1 MNGLLDG
8 KRIVVTGAARGL
20 GYSFAAAIAA
30 AGAQVVMCDILADEL
45 AASGAALREQGARVE
60 TQTIDLASPDSIR
73 LAFEKIAAGGGI
85 DGLVNNAALAT
96 GVGGKTMMEY
106 DIDLWDRVMQV
117 NVRGTW
123 LVSQAA
129 VPLLARN
136 PHAKIVNVASDTALW
151 GAPRLMA
158 YVASKGA
165 VIAMTRSMAR
175 ELGPQGICVNAIA
188 PGPGGRQPNPD
199 HLYRGGVIMQ
209 HITDFNPWLPDTQQV
224 TPAREGGNGQIHQ
237 PGQFRNVIWQNRARV
252 PDGFET
258 ALVAALETIF
268 DQGAEELEQIVSA
281 LNQRRLFDRSGQ
293 PWNEATFREFLHV
306 NGF

>member
-1 MNGLLDG
+1 MNGLLTG

-20 GYSFAAAIAA
+20 GRSFAAAIAA
-30 AGAQVVMCDILADEL
+30 AGAKVVMCDILADEL
-45 AASGAALREQGARVE
+45 ADAAASLREQGAQVE
-60 TQTIDLASPDSIR
+60 SQVIDLADPASISA
-73 LAFEKIAAGGGI
+73 AFNAIAEGGAV

-129 VPLLARN
+129 VPLLAQT

-165 VIAMTRSMAR
+165 IISMTRSMAR

-188 PGPGGRQPNPD
+188 PG
-199 HLYRGGVIMQ
+199 L
-209 HITDFNPWLPDTQQV
+209 T
-224 TPAREGGNGQIHQ
+224 
-237 PGQFRNVIWQNRARV
+237 RV
-252 PDGFET
+252 
-258 ALVAALETIF
+258 
-268 DQGAEELEQIVSA
+268 
-281 LNQRRLFDRSGQ
+281 
-293 PWNEATFREFLHV
+293 EATEYVPAERHQLYEQGRALAGAQHPDDV
-306 NGF
+306 NGTVLYLLSPLANFVTGQLLPVNGGFVFN

>member
-1 MNGLLDG
+1 MLTG

-20 GYSFAAAIAA
+20 GRSFAAAIAA
-30 AGAQVVMCDILADEL
+30 AGASVVMCDILADEL
-45 AASGAALREQGARVE
+45 ADGAASLREQGAQVE
-60 TQTIDLASPDSIR
+60 SQVIDLADPASISA
-73 LAFEKIAAGGGI
+73 AFNAIAAGGAV

-129 VPLLARN
+129 VPLLAQT

-165 VIAMTRSMAR
+165 IISMTRSMAR

-188 PGPGGRQPNPD
+188 PG
-199 HLYRGGVIMQ
+199 L
-209 HITDFNPWLPDTQQV
+209 T
-224 TPAREGGNGQIHQ
+224 
-237 PGQFRNVIWQNRARV
+237 RV
-252 PDGFET
+252 
-258 ALVAALETIF
+258 
-268 DQGAEELEQIVSA
+268 
-281 LNQRRLFDRSGQ
+281 
-293 PWNEATFREFLHV
+293 EATEYVPAERHQLYEQGRALAGAQHPDDV
-306 NGF
+306 NGTVLYLLSPLANFVTGQLLPVNGGFVFN